1 MKTILFVCTGNTCRS
16 PMAACLMNRLLK
28 ERGITDWQAVSAGT
42 AAYDGQPASQGALRA
57 MERRG
62 LSLATHISR
71 TVTGELLDRADYL
84 VCISRRHLE
93 LLANAFERLPPS
105 LAIQPGVPDP
115 FGGSDREYEAC
126 AITLK
131 TLLPALLT
139 ALLQYGENQ

>member
-28 ERGITDWQAVSAGT
+28 ERGFTGWQAVSAGA
-42 AAYDGQPASQGALRA
+42 AAYEGQPASQGALRA

-62 LSLATHISR
+62 LSLAAHHSR
-71 TVTGELLDRADYL
+71 NVTRALLDTTDYL
-84 VCISRRHLE
+84 ICISRRHLE
-93 LLANAFERLPPS
+93 LLAGTFGKLPPS

-126 AITLK
+126 AVMLEA
-131 TLLPALLT
+131 LLPSLLST
-139 ALLQYGENQ
+139 LEKAGTR